1 MNNENKLKVNQ
12 ALRKLWRDNVI
23 SDRDFADMWSIVVY
37 QSSDILEERNQV
49 IIDDADNYYY
59 FDKPLLMIEPVF
71 IIE

>member
-49 IIDDADNYYY
+49 IIDEADNYYY